1 MRSSDSC
8 WSRKNSCYLIMY
20 NILCNGR
27 KIHQN
32 LSAEECAE
40 ILDEYA
46 QKYYDTT
53 DQSNNPNQFKIEVI
67 NSHGNVEKR

>member
-1 MRSSDSC
+1 
-8 WSRKNSCYLIMY
+8 MY

>member
-1 MRSSDSC
+1 
-8 WSRKNSCYLIMY
+8 MY

-53 DQSNNPNQFKIEVI
+53 DENNNPNQFKIEVI
-67 NSHGNVEKR
+67 DSWQ

>member
-1 MRSSDSC
+1 
-8 WSRKNSCYLIMY
+8 MY

-27 KIHQN
+27 KIHEN

-40 ILDEYA
+40 ILDDYA

-53 DQSNNPNQFKIEVI
+53 DDTIKPDQYKIEVI
-67 NSHGNVEKR
+67 ENGNEEAG

>member
-1 MRSSDSC
+1 
-8 WSRKNSCYLIMY
+8 MY

-27 KIHQN
+27 KIHEN

-46 QKYYDTT
+46 QKYYDTSDENIKP
-53 DQSNNPNQFKIEVI
+53 DQFEIEVI
-67 NSHGNVEKR
+67 D

>member
-1 MRSSDSC
+1 
-8 WSRKNSCYLIMY
+8 MY

-40 ILDEYA
+40 ILDDCA
-46 QKYYDTT
+46 QKYYDNT
-53 DQSNNPNQFKIEVI
+53 DDSIKPDQYEIEVI
-67 NSHGNVEKR
+67 ENGNDEAG